1 MPMDALYWN
10 SISFGSEE
18 SLTQPTTSRDYID
31 PWDLE
36 NYAYIREQLN
46 STELSSE
53 ASSSEYPLES
63 NIYYV
68 TPGVMNTKRVDSM
81 TTSGNYAAIDVREDM
96 LPKDRIKL
104 DRRNSGKCICLLYLM
119 VSLLKFHYL

>member
-1 MPMDALYWN
+1 MDALYWN

-18 SLTQPTTSRDYID
+18 SIANPSPPRDYID

-53 ASSSEYPLES
+53 ASSSEYPVDS
-63 NIYYV
+63 NFYYV
-68 TPGVMNTKRVDSM
+68 SPGIVNPRRIDSIAN
-81 TTSGNYAAIDVREDM
+81 SGNYVAIDDMNMREED
-96 LPKDRIKL
+96 LVPRKTNRTAKHVSGRIYVFIQKL
-104 DRRNSGKCICLLYLM
+104 KWFI
-119 VSLLKFHYL
+119 

>member
-1 MPMDALYWN
+1 MDALYWN

-18 SLTQPTTSRDYID
+18 SLVNPTTSKDYID

-53 ASSSEYPLES
+53 ASSSSEYPFDS
-63 NIYYV
+63 NFYYV
-68 TPGVMNTKRVDSM
+68 SPAIANTKRIDSIPN
-81 TTSGNYAAIDVREDM
+81 SGNYAAIDDDGDIPDDGTMTRD
-96 LPKDRIKL
+96 KIKIE
-104 DRRNSGKCICLLYLM
+104 RHNTGE
-119 VSLLKFHYL
+119 